1 MSWVIFNL
9 TLHVPVFKTLTMA
22 KRCSRKR
29 TNVRAAKS
37 WIAEELENMEAFN
50 VTWQVFP
57 IDTMI
62 NKQKL
67 HQLGE
72 FFPSVAVDMRR
83 DVLAAANYRED
94 VAAAMLGNITC
105 DVANASTTSWM
116 QENKELVFIMEN
128 DETLESAEEVEWSGG
143 FAANNDS
150 DAWVVIQDNWEV
162 VDKHGEKVR
171 TFADVLRTMP
181 NSKKTKA
188 MSSLNSQG
196 STRLDPA
203 TKAI

>member
-83 DVLAAANYRED
+83 DVLAAANDRED
-94 VAAAMLGNITC
+94 VAAAMLGI
-105 DVANASTTSWM
+105 
-116 QENKELVFIMEN
+116 
-128 DETLESAEEVEWSGG
+128 
-143 FAANNDS
+143 
-150 DAWVVIQDNWEV
+150 
-162 VDKHGEKVR
+162 
-171 TFADVLRTMP
+171 
-181 NSKKTKA
+181 
-188 MSSLNSQG
+188 
-196 STRLDPA
+196 
-203 TKAI
+203 